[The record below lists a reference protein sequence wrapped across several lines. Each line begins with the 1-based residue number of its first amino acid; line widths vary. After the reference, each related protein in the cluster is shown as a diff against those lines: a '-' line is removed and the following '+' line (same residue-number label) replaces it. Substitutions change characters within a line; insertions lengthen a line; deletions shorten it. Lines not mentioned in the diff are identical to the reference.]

1 MFLRQ
6 AKIAVRADRQRPE
19 LVLYR
24 SLREEGLREPGWRSN
39 LCDDAIAR

>member
-39 LCDDAIAR
+39 LSDDAIAR